1 MRDYVTIVS
10 GMPRSGT
17 SLAMQMLRA
26 GGMPLLTDERRPPD
40 AHNPRGY
47 FEYEPVKRLAAD
59 ASWVKSARG
68 QAVKIIYRLLHHL
81 PGDITCRILFLE
93 RDLVEVFES
102 QQEMLRSKNDPAALQ
117 NRTRILSALAAE
129 LVETKAWLAQHANL
143 QVLTVPYAEV
153 IYHPLEWSRDIA
165 RFLDG
170 LDQSAMAAAV
180 DPTLYRHV
188 TRGPAGEAST
198 GADA

>member
-17 SLAMQMLRA
+17 SLAMQMLGA

-59 ASWVKSARG
+59 ASWMKSAAG
-68 QAVKIIYRLLHHL
+68 QAVKIIYRLLRHL
-81 PGDITCRILFLE
+81 PGDMTYKILFLE

-117 NRTRILSALAAE
+117 DRQRILSALAAE
-129 LVETKAWLAQHANL
+129 LADTKARLAQHANI

-153 IYHPLEWSRDIA
+153 MRHPLDWSGEIS

-170 LDQSAMAAAV
+170 LDESAMAAAV
-180 DPTLYRHV
+180 DPALYRHV
-188 TRGPAGEAST
+188 TRGPAGEV
-198 GADA
+198 

>member
-1 MRDYVTIVS
+1 MRDYVSIVS

-26 GGMPLLTDERRPPD
+26 GGMPLLTDERRPAD

-59 ASWVKSARG
+59 SSWVKSARG

-81 PGDITCRILFLE
+81 PGDVSYKVLFLE
-93 RDLVEVFES
+93 RDLGEVFES

-117 NRTRILSALAAE
+117 DRQRILSALAAD
-129 LVETKAWLAQHANL
+129 LIQAKAWLSQQANL
-143 QVLTVPYAEV
+143 QLLTVPYAEV
-153 IYHPLEWSRDIA
+153 IRRPLDWSCEIS

-180 DPTLYRHV
+180 DPALYRH
-188 TRGPAGEAST
+188 TTP
-198 GADA
+198 

>member
-1 MRDYVTIVS
+1 MRDYVTIVT

-59 ASWVKSARG
+59 SSWVKSARG
-68 QAVKIIYRLLHHL
+68 QAVKIIYRLLRHL
-81 PGDITCRILFLE
+81 PAGVTYKVLFLE

-102 QQEMLRSKNDPAALQ
+102 QQEMLRSKNDPAVLQ
-117 NRTRILSALAAE
+117 DRQRILSALAGEMVNAK
-129 LVETKAWLAQHANL
+129 TWLAQQANIE
-143 QVLTVPYAEV
+143 VLAVPYAEV
-153 IYHPLEWSRDIA
+153 IHHPLERSREIA
-165 RFLDG
+165 RFLGG
-170 LDQSAMAAAV
+170 LDESAMAAAV
-180 DPTLYRHV
+180 DPALHRHV
-188 TRGPAGEAST
+188 TRGPAGEASI
-198 GADA
+198 GADS

>member
-26 GGMPLLTDERRPPD
+26 GGMPLLTDERRPAD

-47 FEYEPVKRLAAD
+47 FEYDPVKRLAAD
-59 ASWVKSARG
+59 SSWLKSARG
-68 QAVKIIYRLLHHL
+68 RAVKIIYRLLRHL
-81 PGDITCRILFLE
+81 PADITYRVLFLE
-93 RDLVEVFES
+93 RDAVEVFES
-102 QQEMLRSKNDPAALQ
+102 QQEMLRSRNDPAALQ
-117 NRTRILSALAAE
+117 DRERILSALAAE
-129 LVETKAWLAQHANL
+129 LANVKPWLARQANM

-153 IYHPLEWSRDIA
+153 VKHPLERAREIS

-170 LDQSAMAAAV
+170 LDESAMAAAV
-180 DPTLYRHV
+180 DPALHRHV
-188 TRGPAGEAST
+188 TRGAAGEASIGSDT
-198 GADA
+198 